1 MRAQILAI
9 LVLLIVILLWVGRER
24 LASYPDAPFPII
36 TYGSGSPKIVIMSGM
51 HGNEPAGAT
60 ALTNIWEDLGTP
72 TMSGTLVV
80 LPKINVSGHAAN
92 RRETGAGVDLN
103 RSYPGGTTVGSSG
116 EISDPMAAAVW
127 QIVADADFVLDF
139 HEGWG
144 YHVAQPQSVGSTIS
158 GTPDCAALCV
168 QLVGDVNTIADA
180 NRPFVYLPN
189 LYCDITSTM
198 ACQCYRNKIPYILV
212 ETTGQNNVQPLEVR
226 VAQIQ
231 LIVVKLMRYIGLFA

>member
-9 LVLLIVILLWVGRER
+9 IVLMIVILLWVGRER
-24 LASYPDAPFPII
+24 LGVYPDAPFPII
-36 TYGSGSPKIVIMSGM
+36 TYGSGSPTVVIMSGM

-60 ALTNIWEDLGTP
+60 ALNNIREDLGMP
-72 TMSGTLVV
+72 ALAGTLIV

-103 RSYPGGTTVGSSG
+103 RSYPGGTAVGSS
-116 EISDPMAAAVW
+116 EQISDPLAAAVW
-127 QIVADADFVLDF
+127 KIVSAADFVLDF

-144 YHVAQPQSVGSTIS
+144 YHTTQPQSVGSTIS

-168 QLVGDVNTIADA
+168 QLVSDINVIADP

-189 LYCDITSTM
+189 LFCDITSTM
-198 ACQCYRNKIPYILV
+198 ACQCYRNQIPYILV

-231 LIVVKLMRYIGLFA
+231 LIVVRLMQYIGLFQ